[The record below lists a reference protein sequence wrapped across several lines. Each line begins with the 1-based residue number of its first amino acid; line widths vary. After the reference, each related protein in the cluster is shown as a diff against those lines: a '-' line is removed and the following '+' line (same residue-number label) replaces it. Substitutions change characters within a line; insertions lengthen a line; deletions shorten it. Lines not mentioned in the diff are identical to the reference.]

1 MDRPRKQYNVQLD
14 DKDVERIDGLAEQ
27 RKMTRTQLMRNLIL
41 IGLDDAEMLQKT
53 GVLTFAEFSKDFMV
67 KVKEAAIKG
76 RLALDKKG
84 ELKLN
89 K

>member
-14 DKDVERIDGLAEQ
+14 DKDVERIDRLAAQ

-41 IGLDDAEMLQKT
+41 IGLDDAELLQKT
-53 GVLTFAEFSKDFMV
+53 GVLTFAEFNKDFMST
-67 KVKEAAIKG
+67 VKEYAIKG
-76 RLALDKKG
+76 WLYLDKKG
-84 ELKLN
+84 GLKLS